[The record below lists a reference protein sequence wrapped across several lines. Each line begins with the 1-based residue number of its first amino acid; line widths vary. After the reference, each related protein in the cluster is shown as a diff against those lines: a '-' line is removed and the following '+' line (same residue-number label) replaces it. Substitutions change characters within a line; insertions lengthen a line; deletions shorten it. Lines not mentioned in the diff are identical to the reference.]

1 MDGVTIADHE
11 HQVTQQENGEVDPT
25 GDGGSDTPKMAN
37 APQVAAWNSTPDR
50 IPEYVQLSDNR
61 VASRLWVELPDCPA
75 TPVAGTDIPLS
86 DDVRNATIATCKVRP
101 PPAA

>member
-1 MDGVTIADHE
+1 
-11 HQVTQQENGEVDPT
+11 
-25 GDGGSDTPKMAN
+25 MAN